1 MQSVKITAVGKLK
14 DKFYSDA
21 SEEYLKRL
29 KAYCKCEIIE
39 IPQTVLPDSPA
50 EGEIN
55 SALEKEGEQILKK
68 IPSSSLVIAMCIE
81 GKQYSSEKLAKLISD
96 AGVNGKSS
104 LVFIIGGSFGLS
116 EKVKKRADIRIS
128 MSEMTFP
135 HRLARVMLLEQIYR
149 AYSINAGTKYH
160 K

>member
-1 MQSVKITAVGKLK
+1 MQSVKIIAVGKLK

-21 SEEYLKRL
+21 SQEYLKRL
-29 KAYCKCEIIE
+29 RSYCKCEIIE

-55 SALEKEGEQILKK
+55 SALEKEGEAILKK
-68 IPSSSLVIAMCIE
+68 IPSLSLVTAMCIE
-81 GKQYSSEKLAKLISD
+81 GRQYSSEKLANLISD
-96 AGVNGKSS
+96 AGINGRSS

-116 EKVKKRADIRIS
+116 ENVKMRADIRMS

-149 AYSINAGTKYH
+149 AYTINAGTRYH